1 MNDFKKNEIN
11 LLKSLPQAK
20 RNISKRKEEKKQ
32 SVILEAKKFDYNYWD
47 GPREYGYGGY
57 NYDGR
62 WVSVAKNIISF
73 FDLKDNAKILDIGSG
88 KGFLLND
95 LKLLNKSFQIFGLDI
110 SQYAINNSINDLKKY
125 TIKHDAKDKL
135 PYESNFFD
143 IVLSINTIHN
153 LKKNE
158 VINCLKEINRV
169 VKDEKNCYIV
179 LDSYLNEKQKEI
191 FESWVLTAEFYGYP
205 HEWFEVF
212 EKAGYRGYYSWTII
226 N

>member
-1 MNDFKKNEIN
+1 MNDFEKNEIN
-11 LLKSLPQAK
+11 LLRSLPQAK

-62 WVSVAKNIISF
+62 WVSVAKDIISF

-135 PYESNFFD
+135 PYENNFFD

-169 VKDEKNCYIV
+169 IKNEKNCYIV

-212 EKAGYRGYYSWTII
+212 EIAGYKGYYSWTII